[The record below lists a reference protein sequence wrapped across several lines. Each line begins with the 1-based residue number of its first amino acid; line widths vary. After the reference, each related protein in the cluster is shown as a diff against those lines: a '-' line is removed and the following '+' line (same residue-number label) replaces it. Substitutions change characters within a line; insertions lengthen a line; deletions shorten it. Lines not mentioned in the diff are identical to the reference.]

1 MAEELVCPVCKR
13 PVQTVVKRRKVL
25 GAFVPVWGPGPC
37 RHADCAAHVEDEEAG
52 AGHARHS
59 RKRHRHGSGLSGP
72 AQKTLGQQ
80 AQPDPGASRTAPSE
94 TPKVSEVPQVPE
106 APEKPTQGP

>member
-37 RHADCAAHVEDEEAG
+37 RHADCAAYVEDEEAG

-59 RKRHRHGSGLSGP
+59 RKRHKRGGLSG
-72 AQKTLGQQ
+72 LGQRQ
-80 AQPDPGASRTAPSE
+80 AKPEDLGVPGTASTPSE
-94 TPKVSEVPQVPE
+94 ASEAKVSEAQVPE
-106 APEKPTQGP
+106 ALEEPPQSP